1 MAVSTFYGSN
11 ADAMHMDMLTRLHG
25 EVVSVSGSSAS
36 QINDT
41 TTVEGFGQNM
51 ALKRRGYGH
60 VYLLRKHCGRYAY
73 GHVSEATW
81 GSG

>member
-1 MAVSTFYGSN
+1 MVLRTHRGRYAYGHVNEATWGS
-11 ADAMHMDMLTRLHG
+11 G
-25 EVVSVSGSSAS
+25 SVSGLPAS

-51 ALKRRGYGH
+51 ALKRRIDGR
-60 VYLLRKHCGRYAY
+60 VYLLQKYCGRYAY
-73 GHVSEATW
+73 GHVNEATW